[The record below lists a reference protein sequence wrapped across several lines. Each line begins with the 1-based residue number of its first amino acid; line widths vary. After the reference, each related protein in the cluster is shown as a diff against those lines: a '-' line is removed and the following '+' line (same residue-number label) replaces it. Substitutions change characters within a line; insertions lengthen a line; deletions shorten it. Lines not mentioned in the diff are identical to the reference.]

1 MLAVES
7 SPRLLGLIGWPVE
20 HSLSPAMH
28 NAALAALGLPW
39 VYTRLPVPPDAV
51 GDAVRGLRAL
61 GFVGANVT
69 VPHKQAVIPFLD
81 RLTPA
86 AAAIGAVNTI
96 TLRQAQDERKRLPVR
111 PEPVEGQLFPNLQ
124 RAPSPPLLD
133 TAQPS
138 VLEWPQLVGDNT
150 DAAGFLA
157 DLRAHGVDVDGRQ
170 ALVIGAGGASR
181 AVVYA
186 LASAGCRV
194 VIVNRSP
201 ARAHEVAAMVAHAWP
216 GHAVTCGQFP
226 DDIAA
231 WVDQV
236 DLVVNTT
243 SLGMWPA
250 NEGLPWDPGVA
261 FRPGQVVYDLVYT
274 PRPTLFLRRAAADGA
289 RAIDGLG
296 MLVEQG
302 AAALAQWTGQEPPR
316 ATMRAAAEQA
326 LDRRFSA

>member
-1 MLAVES
+1 MSEAAP

-39 VYTRLPVPPDAV
+39 VYTLLPVPPEAV

-69 VPHKQAVIPFLD
+69 VPHKQAVLPFLD

-86 AAAIGAVNTI
+86 AVGIGAVNTI
-96 TLRQAQDERKRLPVR
+96 TLVAANSSQPM
-111 PEPVEGQLFPNLQ
+111 
-124 RAPSPPLLD
+124 LD
-133 TAQPS
+133 TAAPA

-150 DAAGFLA
+150 DARGFLA
-157 DLRAHGVDVDGRQ
+157 DLRAHGVDVGGQR

-186 LASAGCRV
+186 LVSAGCTV
-194 VIVNRSP
+194 VIVNRSL
-201 ARAHEVAAMVAHAWP
+201 ARAHEVAAMAEQVWP
-216 GHAVTCGQFP
+216 GQKVVCGRFP
-226 DDIAA
+226 DDIAG
-231 WVDQV
+231 WVEQV

-250 NEGLPWDPGVA
+250 IEGLPWDPAVT
-261 FRPGQVVYDLVYT
+261 FRPGQVVYDLVYA
-274 PRPTLFLRRAAADGA
+274 PRPTAFLRRAAAQGA
-289 RAIDGLG
+289 RPIDGLG

-302 AAALAQWTGQEPPR
+302 AAALAQWTGREPPR
-316 ATMRAAAEQA
+316 TLMRQVAAQQ
-326 LDRRFSA
+326 LDRRFSR

>member
-1 MLAVES
+1 
-7 SPRLLGLIGWPVE
+7 
-20 HSLSPAMH
+20 MH
-28 NAALAALGLPW
+28 HAALAALGLPW
-39 VYTRLPVPPDAV
+39 VYTLLPTPPALV

-69 VPHKQAVIPFLD
+69 APHKQAVIPFLD

-96 TLRQAQDERKRLPVR
+96 TCGVTPR
-111 PEPVEGQLFPNLQ
+111 PS
-124 RAPSPPLLD
+124 ALD
-133 TAQPS
+133 TAAPDVLNSCADATGNFIDTRPS
-138 VLEWPQLVGDNT
+138 HTPASHQDMSVERPELVGDNT

-157 DLRAHGVDVDGRQ
+157 DLSAHGIDVRGRQ

-201 ARAHEVAAMVAHAWP
+201 AHAHAVAAMVAQVWP
-216 GHAVTCGQFP
+216 GHPVACGQFP
-226 DDIAA
+226 GDIARWA
-231 WVDQV
+231 VEV

-243 SLGMWPA
+243 SLGMWPTDD
-250 NEGLPWDPGVA
+250 GLPWDPAVA

-274 PRPTLFLRRAAADGA
+274 PRPTAFLRRAAADGA
-289 RAIDGLG
+289 RPIDGLG

-302 AAALAQWTGQEPPR
+302 AAALAQWTGRVPPR
-316 ATMRAAAEQA
+316 TVMRQAAVQQ
-326 LDRRFSA
+326 LDRRFSTR

>member
-1 MLAVES
+1 MSVAS

-28 NAALAALGLPW
+28 QAALDALGLPW
-39 VYTRLPVPPDAV
+39 VYAPLPVLPGAV

-81 RLTPA
+81 RLSPA

-96 TLRQAQDERKRLPVR
+96 TLRQAQDERNTPTVR
-111 PEPVEGQLFPNLQ
+111 PELVEGQLFPNPK
-124 RAPSPPLLD
+124 RAPSSLLLD
-133 TAQPS
+133 TAQPG

-157 DLRAHGVDVDGRQ
+157 DLRAHGVDVRGQQ

-194 VIVNRSP
+194 VIVNRTP
-201 ARAHEVAAMVAHAWP
+201 ARAREVAEMVAHAWP

-231 WVDQV
+231 WVEQV

-274 PRPTLFLRRAAADGA
+274 PRLTRFLRRAAADGA
-289 RAIDGLG
+289 RPIDGLG

-302 AAALAQWTGQEPPR
+302 AAALAQWTGLEPPR
-316 ATMRAAAEQA
+316 AIMRAAAEQE

>member
-1 MLAVES
+1 MSVVPP
-7 SPRLLGLIGWPVE
+7 PRLLGLIGWPVE

-39 VYTRLPVPPDAV
+39 VYTLLPVPPAAV

-69 VPHKQAVIPFLD
+69 VPHKQVVIPFLD
-81 RLTPA
+81 RLSPA

-96 TLRQAQDERKRLPVR
+96 TLTT
-111 PEPVEGQLFPNLQ
+111 
-124 RAPSPPLLD
+124 APSRPMLD
-133 TAQPS
+133 TAPS
-138 VLEWPQLVGDNT
+138 NVLEWPQLVGDNT

-157 DLRAHGVDVDGRQ
+157 DLRAHGVEVRGLR

-186 LASAGCRV
+186 LASAGCHV
-194 VIVNRSP
+194 VIVNRSL
-201 ARAHEVAAMVAHAWP
+201 ARAREVAEMGEQVWP
-216 GHAVTCGQFP
+216 GHPISYGQFP
-226 DDIAA
+226 DDIAG
-231 WVDQV
+231 WVPQV

-250 NEGLPWDPGVA
+250 ADGLPWDPDVV
-261 FRPGQVVYDLVYT
+261 FQPGQVVYDLVYT

-289 RAIDGLG
+289 RPIDGLG

-316 ATMRAAAEQA
+316 AIMRQAAEQQ